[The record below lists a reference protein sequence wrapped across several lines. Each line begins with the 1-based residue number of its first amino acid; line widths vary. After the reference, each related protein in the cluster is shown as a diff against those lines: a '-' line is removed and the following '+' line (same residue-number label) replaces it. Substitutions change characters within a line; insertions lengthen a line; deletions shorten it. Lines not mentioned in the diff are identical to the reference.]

1 MGPFWSIVGPQE
13 GRWTI
18 QMIFV
23 QVSRYNECRYAGKK
37 VAGSWDGGKKRT
49 NGFDAAT
56 RLGVGSLKMSQK
68 EVHPIF
74 FRPIHG
80 TIIQAE
86 WKPVFFRAYSFRT
99 RIDSLDSFRIFTGNR
114 QFLNVGQF
122 YNVKILKYMQWSIFL
137 IKIESLLQKFEF
149 LYLPLTPG
157 KEYESEGELCRQI
170 TNNPNKWI
178 VEYPIEQS
186 GTILTFL
193 TQACKSQ

>member
-1 MGPFWSIVGPQE
+1 MGPFWSIVGPHE

-99 RIDSLDSFRIFTGNR
+99 RIDSLDIFRIFTGNR

-137 IKIESLLQKFEF
+137 IIKIESLLQKFEF
-149 LYLPLTPG
+149 LYLPPRAWKGIWKWRRTL
-157 KEYESEGELCRQI
+157 Q
-170 TNNPNKWI
+170 TNNK
-178 VEYPIEQS
+178 
-186 GTILTFL
+186 
-193 TQACKSQ
+193 